1 MGAVLSAAH
10 SRLCAVCWTLA
21 ILAGCGTT
29 PDSIIER
36 PTSAR
41 PSAAAV
47 PVPTNGAIFSA
58 AAYRPMFEDR
68 RARMVGDM
76 ITITISENTSAAK
89 TAANSGSKTGSMSV
103 ATPSL
108 FGMTNAINATGST
121 SNKFEEKDAASA
133 TNTFTGTIT
142 ATVIEVLP
150 NGYLVL
156 SGEKQVAFDKG
167 VEYVRIYGVVSPDRI
182 GTGNTVA
189 STQIADARIEYRTNS
204 RIDKA
209 EFMSQVARFF
219 MNVLPF

>member
-1 MGAVLSAAH
+1 LSAVYL
-10 SRLCAVCWTLA
+10 RLCAVCWTLA

-29 PDSIIER
+29 PESIIER

-41 PSAAAV
+41 PPAAAA
-47 PVPTNGAIFSA
+47 PTPTNGAIFSA

-108 FGMTNAINATGST
+108 FGLTNPLNATGST
-121 SNKFEEKDAASA
+121 SNKFEEKDATSA

-150 NGYLVL
+150 NGNLVL

-182 GTGNTVA
+182 GTGNIVA

-219 MNVLPF
+219 MNVLPL

>member
-1 MGAVLSAAH
+1 MKPAIAFPLFGL
-10 SRLCAVCWTLA
+10 TLA

-29 PDSIIER
+29 PPSIIEQ
-36 PTSAR
+36 PTTAR
-41 PSAAAV
+41 PAPAAMPA
-47 PVPTNGAIFSA
+47 PSNGAIFNA

-76 ITITISENTSAAK
+76 ITITISESTSAAK
-89 TAANSGSKTGSMSV
+89 TAANSGSKTGSVSI
-103 ATPSL
+103 ATPTL
-108 FGMTNAINATGST
+108 FGRTGAINATGST
-121 SNKFEEKDAASA
+121 SNDFEEKGAASA

-150 NGYLVL
+150 NGNLVL

-167 VEYVRIYGVVSPDRI
+167 VEYVRIYGIVSPDRI
-182 GTGNTVA
+182 ATGNTVS

-219 MNVLPF
+219 LSVLPL